1 MFENMKQVETFF
13 YNRRAFGIQP
23 GLDRI
28 EELLNDLDN
37 PQKKIKAIHIAGT
50 NGKGSTINYLKNALM
65 TNHYKVGVFTSP
77 SMTDITGHLF
87 INDVSIKDE
96 EFISIMNDI
105 YSNIIKMDEKGRH
118 LTEFEIITV
127 IAFVYFHRHTDIAL
141 IETGMG
147 GREDATNCVLP
158 LISIITNV
166 DLDHKVYLGNTLEQI
181 ASHKAG
187 IIKSNTPV
195 VIGEMQSNAFN
206 IILKVA
212 RLKKAS
218 IYKLGIDFCYS
229 DVVSKSPGERFI
241 WHSQGVELSVKIKMQ
256 GKHQI
261 NNSSLALKA
270 LELLKEQGF
279 IIDQNRTLTALE
291 CTQIPGRFEI
301 IHKNPMI
308 ILDGAHNPAG
318 ITSFLETISTRFGRV
333 NKQLV
338 FGVFKDKDVDGMIQ
352 QCIPYF
358 ESVMLTTFKHQRAAN
373 LDELSKYSI
382 YQNVHIEDDWEEQL
396 SNILCQSN
404 NNKNI
409 YFYTGSLNFIS
420 QVREKIR
427 QKGLL

>member
-28 EELLNDLDN
+28 DELLNYLDN
-37 PQKKIKAIHIAGT
+37 PQKKIKTIHIAGT

-87 INDVSIKDE
+87 INDVSIKE
-96 EFISIMNDI
+96 EQFISIINDI
-105 YSNIIKMDEKGRH
+105 YSNIIEMDEKGRH

-127 IAFVYFHRHTDIAL
+127 IAFVYFYRYTDIAL

-166 DLDHKVYLGNTLEQI
+166 DLDHKAYLGNTLEQI

-187 IIKSNTPV
+187 VIKSNSSV
-195 VIGEMQSNAFN
+195 VIGKMQSNTFN
-206 IILKVA
+206 IILKEVK
-212 RLKKAS
+212 LKKAS
-218 IYKLGIDFCYS
+218 IYKLGIDFSYS
-229 DVVSKSPGERFI
+229 DVVSKSTGERFI
-241 WHSQGVELSVKIKMQ
+241 WHSQGVDLPVKIKMQ
-256 GKHQI
+256 GKNQI

-279 IIDQNRTLTALE
+279 IIDENKTLKAFE
-291 CTQIPGRFEI
+291 YTQIPGRFEI

-318 ITSFLETISTRFGRV
+318 IKSFLETISTRFGRV

-338 FGVFKDKDVDGMIQ
+338 FGVFKDKDVDRMVQ

-358 ESVMLTTFKHQRAAN
+358 DSVMLTTFKHQRAAN

-382 YQNVHIEDDWEEQL
+382 YQNVHIEDDWEEHL
-396 SNILCQSN
+396 LNILCQSN
-404 NNKNI
+404 NNKGM

-427 QKGLL
+427 QKGSL